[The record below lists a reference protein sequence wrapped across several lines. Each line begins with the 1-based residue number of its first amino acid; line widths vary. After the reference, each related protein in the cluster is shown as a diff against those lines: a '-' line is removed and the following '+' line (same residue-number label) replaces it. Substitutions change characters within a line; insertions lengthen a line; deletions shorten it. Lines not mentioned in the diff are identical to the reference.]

1 MATTPYVPPVPDDI
15 DADDTDN
22 VASEDAFA
30 DDTTRR
36 AADESV
42 EPSGDDAPVLDDAA
56 GTDDEDVAAEA
67 PGRGT
72 RRGR

>member
-1 MATTPYVPPVPDDI
+1 MATTPHVPPLP
-15 DADDTDN
+15 DDTDN
-22 VASEDAFA
+22 VASDDAFA

-36 AADESV
+36 AADARADQPV
-42 EPSGDDAPVLDDAA
+42 DPSGDAAPLLDDAA